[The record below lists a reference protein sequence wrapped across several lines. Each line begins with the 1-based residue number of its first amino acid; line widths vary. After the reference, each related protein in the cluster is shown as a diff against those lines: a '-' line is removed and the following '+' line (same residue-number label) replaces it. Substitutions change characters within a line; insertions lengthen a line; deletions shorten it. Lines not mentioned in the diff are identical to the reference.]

1 MTRPNPDETPRS
13 QTSAPVK
20 PPRTTEEVFPRQ
32 DDAEREPGRK
42 AGDDEA
48 VRGDRMPR
56 GADEPGAGL

>member
-1 MTRPNPDETPRS
+1 MPTEKEMPSS

-20 PPRTTEEVFPRQ
+20 PPDTTEEVRR
-32 DDAEREPGRK
+32 DVAREEDGSPTFVE
-42 AGDDEA
+42 GDE